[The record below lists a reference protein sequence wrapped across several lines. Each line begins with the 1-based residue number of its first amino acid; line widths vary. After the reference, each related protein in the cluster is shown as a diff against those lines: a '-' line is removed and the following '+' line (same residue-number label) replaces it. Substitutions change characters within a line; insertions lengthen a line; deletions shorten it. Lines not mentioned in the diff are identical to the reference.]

1 MISARRESS
10 NSVTQNAHDK
20 WDDQRAQ
27 GIIVSPTEVSIDL
40 DRNAAFPATKG
51 SETPRETEKPFWVG
65 MVFKGGHLT
74 LPPAFVRARDPNK
87 TIDFKL
93 AEGEMIY
100 DLNGFNYQTFLYN
113 EEGVPASFGDQL
125 GGFTDVTVFNCLLD
139 MYANKVNLEI
149 DAEVAQAQ
157 WGGPLLSD
165 RDIYFQISVSSAAED
180 TLRFNLAEAV
190 FGVAAGKTFNSD
202 DLGVRVS
209 DSADA
214 VVADTAVQY
223 KAGTIGDPT
232 LAVSDPADIN
242 SVLGELEQGHYTLEI
257 STTGDGTN
265 AAITARLRDAQGQ
278 LVTISATGEAG
289 GGGDIGTVMNATS
302 TGATAALHLGSGVT
316 IDLTGLDVTNG
327 QAATVTVG
335 FDYVRGGSTLDDN
348 SAARAFMDKVDVAA
362 EKVAGAMSYIGSVV
376 NRLEYQ
382 ESSLSVAK
390 VNTEAAYNRI
400 MNADM
405 AFEQIEATKYM
416 ILQQTSVAMLAQ
428 ANMSP
433 QAIMGLF
440 R

>member
-1 MISARRESS
+1 MAGADFTRIATNISAL
-10 NSVTQNAHDK
+10 NSLNALQK
-20 WDDQRAQ
+20 VNTKL
-27 GIIVSPTEVSIDL
+27 GVSQLRLATGKRI
-40 DRNAAFPATKG
+40 NAASDDAAGLNIATKFDM
-51 SETPRETEKPFWVG
+51 KA
-65 MVFKGGHLT
+65 KGLGQVLANINDAKSLISVAEGHLSNVSDILTKMKVKAQQAANDT
-74 LPPAFVRARDPNK
+74 LG
-87 TIDFKL
+87 
-93 AEGEMIY
+93 AEERKAI
-100 DLNGFNYQTFLYN
+100 LEELKSYN
-113 EEGVPASFGDQL
+113 DQ
-125 GGFTDVTVFNCLLD
+125 
-139 MYANKVNLEI
+139 I